1 MKVLQIIQSA
11 YRCTLEE
18 QDDPAVWITHAMKG
32 AGAEL
37 DVLLRGNAV
46 NYALEGQDASGLSFG
61 DLTQTQPLRLDRD
74 IAALIDKGVEVYAVT
89 EEFLER
95 GINGAKQVEGIQRIK
110 RSGLADLFS
119 EYDQVWHW

>member
-1 MKVLQIIQSA
+1 
-11 YRCTLEE
+11 
-18 QDDPAVWITHAMKG
+18 MKG

-61 DLTQTQPLRLDRD
+61 DLTQTQPPRLDRD
-74 IAALIDKGVEVYAVT
+74 IAALIDKGIKVYAVM
-89 EEFLER
+89 EDIFER
-95 GINGAKQVEGIQRIK
+95 GLDGAKQVEGMQRIE